1 MKPTASPAASPR
13 LRLLALLLAFGAG
26 AAAAQSGA
34 SGTVTI
40 DGETWPVA
48 DAVAV
53 SDDGDIE
60 LWFSK
65 LEFDRA
71 EWAEDGEFDT
81 FDTHDFKDDGD
92 GPALRID
99 VDEED
104 GRYGGHTVRFGS
116 SSSSG
121 GYSSDLAESLTLT
134 TRDDKRIAGTV
145 KFDDGSGLAA
155 DIRFDLPLTA
165 TGPLA
170 RAGTPLPKDGGEPGK
185 ALKAMVEATHA
196 GNLEKMMALSHPE
209 RRAGIEAAKAAGE
222 AEEMLRM
229 AKLFTPKITK
239 ITGGTSEGDQAWV
252 DFDGQ
257 EEGDAVKGS
266 AELSRVDGQW
276 YIKRISTRSGD

>member
-1 MKPTASPAASPR
+1 MKLPASVVPSR
-13 LRLLALLLAFGAG
+13 RLLMIAILLASGGGTAG
-26 AAAAQSGA
+26 AQSGA

-71 EWAEDGEFDT
+71 GWAEDGEFDS
-81 FDTHDFKDDGD
+81 FDTYDFKDDGD

-104 GRYGGHTVRFGS
+104 GRYGGHTIRFSS

-134 TRDDKRIAGTV
+134 TRDDMRLAGTV
-145 KFDDGSGLAA
+145 TFDDGSGLAA
-155 DIRFDLPLTA
+155 DIRFDLPLIA

-185 ALKAMVEATHA
+185 ALKAMVDATHA
-196 GNLEKMMALSHPE
+196 GNLDRMMALSHPD

-222 AEEMLRM
+222 TDEMLRM
-229 AKLFTPKITK
+229 AKLFTPKISK
-239 ITGGTSEGDQAWV
+239 ITGGTTEGDQAWV
-252 DFDGQ
+252 DFDGD
-257 EEGDAVKGS
+257 EDGSVVKGS
-266 AELSRVDGQW
+266 AELTRFDGKW
-276 YIKRISTRSGD
+276 YIKKISTRSGD

>member
-40 DGETWPVA
+40 DGESWPVA

-104 GRYGGHTVRFGS
+104 GRYGGHTVRFSS

>member
-40 DGETWPVA
+40 DGESWPVA